1 MASTIVMN
9 NATRSWSGLR
19 KNILV
24 KLALSFSDLIALNLA
39 LFLSA
44 ATVQGIWGDLDAFI
58 PPHQIENRFIA
69 QFIMSVLCTGWFW
82 MRLRHYTYR
91 KPFWFEL
98 KEIVKTLVVFSL
110 LDLALIAFSKWDF
123 SRMVWV
129 FSWSYALLLLPL
141 MRAGVKSAINRAGQ
155 WQKETIIIGSGR
167 NATEAY
173 AALQSEEI
181 LGYNV
186 QAFISVEDAP
196 LQQSVNGVPVISA
209 NDINWQTID
218 RDNVQFIV
226 AMEYE
231 QQPERDRW
239 LKFLS
244 KMNCRSVSVIPT
256 LRGVP
261 LYGTDMSFI
270 FSHEVMILRVSNNL
284 AKHSSR
290 FLKRG
295 FDIVIASLLLLF
307 LAPVFALL
315 CYMVKRDGGN
325 AIYGHERVG
334 QDGKKFKC
342 LKFRSMVTN
351 SKEVLENLLA
361 TSEEARREWDKD
373 FKLKND
379 PRITRIGGFLRKT
392 SLDELP
398 QLWNVIR
405 GEMSLVG
412 PRPVIEAELER
423 YAGDV
428 DYYLMAKPGMT
439 GLWQV
444 SGRNDIDYDTRVYFD
459 SWYVKNWALWTDIA
473 ILFKTAGVVLRR
485 DGAY

>member
-1 MASTIVMN
+1 MN

-141 MRAGVKSAINRAGQ
+141 MRASVKSAINRAGQ

-295 FDIVIASLLLLF
+295 FDIVVASLLLLF